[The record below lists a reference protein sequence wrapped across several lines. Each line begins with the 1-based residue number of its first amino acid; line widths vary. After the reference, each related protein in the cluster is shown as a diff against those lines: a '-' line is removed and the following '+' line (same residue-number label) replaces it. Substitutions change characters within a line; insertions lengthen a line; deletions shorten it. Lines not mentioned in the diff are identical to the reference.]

1 MNTSIEWIVKIEK
14 LASEVYKKSSLLFK
28 NNVELSSFLVQESEE
43 EIWHAQII
51 SEAANQVKNLSI
63 DIQPDD
69 QARLKV
75 EAALKNCLE
84 KIENKNAKEAD
95 VLECMVTV
103 EFTEWNDFFLY
114 VLNSLKEK
122 SLDFQYISAKMQNH
136 LQRIKQ
142 FLSTLP
148 DSKKHIERINKLKP
162 VWETRFLI
170 VDDEYPILEFLK
182 VVLGDKKNVEKFD
195 FGCDGFVCL
204 FSTCKCQ

>member
-1 MNTSIEWIVKIEK
+1 
-14 LASEVYKKSSLLFK
+14 
-28 NNVELSSFLVQESEE
+28 
-43 EIWHAQII
+43 
-51 SEAANQVKNLSI
+51 
-63 DIQPDD
+63 
-69 QARLKV
+69 
-75 EAALKNCLE
+75 
-84 KIENKNAKEAD
+84 
-95 VLECMVTV
+95 MVTV

-182 VVLGDKKNVEKFD
+182 VVLGDKKNVETAANGREGLKKLLQNHFD
-195 FGCDGFVCL
+195 IIISDIYMPELNGIDFFLKAQAL
-204 FSTCKCQ
+204 FPTIYERFIFITGYYEKYKDFFKKHRVKYLFKPFSINDITQMINKVLQENIKKKH